1 MQLIYV
7 AILSKACLLLIENLV
22 KSIKPQASLQTGVY
36 SGG

>member
-7 AILSKACLLLIENLV
+7 AILLKACLLLIENVVNNL
-22 KSIKPQASLQTGVY
+22 KPQASLQTGVY